1 MGCAFGVHFHRSFG
15 GSYSWE
21 YNWSCVSGLFD
32 ICIPRND
39 QAANASTMDSL
50 GAVYEAGNFR
60 MSTWLP
66 MIWGG
71 VNVMVLIVTSFPM
84 QGGL

>member
-1 MGCAFGVHFHRSFG
+1 MDCAFGVHFHRSAG
-15 GSYSWE
+15 GSYSRE
-21 YNWSCVSGLFD
+21 YHRSCVSGSFD
-32 ICIPRND
+32 TWSPRDD
-39 QAANASTMDSL
+39 QVTNASTVDSL